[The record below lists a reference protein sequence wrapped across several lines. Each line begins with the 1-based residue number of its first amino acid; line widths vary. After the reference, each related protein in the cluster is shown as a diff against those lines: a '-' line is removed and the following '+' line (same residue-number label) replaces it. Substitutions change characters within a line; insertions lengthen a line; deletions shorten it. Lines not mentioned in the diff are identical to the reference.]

1 MRPCVRPTR
10 EPSLWHAVAVAG
22 RHQSAHSPAKP
33 RRGRDSDR
41 GCCAAVVRLCC
52 GYSAPGHVAD
62 HEMPSPS
69 EYRWCRAAY
78 ACGEV
83 FTISCFC
90 ERVWGSSS
98 GSTRTGAGPV
108 LARMR
113 HAGLAEKLGRN
124 RFGELLHQLT
134 AEGIAAANAD
144 PLEVAES
151 RAVVQATVDT
161 TPAPR
166 TLDASWTDV
175 HGVRWSVHDGWAC
188 WIDPHGVWIR
198 AYQVHVAR

>member
-1 MRPCVRPTR
+1 
-10 EPSLWHAVAVAG
+10 
-22 RHQSAHSPAKP
+22 
-33 RRGRDSDR
+33 
-41 GCCAAVVRLCC
+41 
-52 GYSAPGHVAD
+52 
-62 HEMPSPS
+62 MPSPS
-69 EYRWCRAAY
+69 EHRWCRAAY
-78 ACGEV
+78 ACGET

-113 HAGLAEKLGRN
+113 RAGLATKLGRN
-124 RFGELLHQLT
+124 RFGELLHELT
-134 AEGIAAANAD
+134 AAGIAAANAD
-144 PLEVAES
+144 PHEVAEP
-151 RAVVQATVDT
+151 RVFVQATADT

-175 HGVRWSVHDGWAC
+175 HGVTWAVVGGWVC
-188 WIDPHGVWIR
+188 WRDPHGVWIR